1 MQGTVTECMTAEVV
15 TATPPMTLKQV
26 DQTLLKNG
34 ITGMPVVDGGN
45 LVGVV
50 SQADIVRAIYD
61 EQRQAQRIQNI
72 YQSPYP
78 IPISAIEKISGD
90 TRRILEHI
98 VTTTVEEVMSPV
110 PVSVE
115 IDTPVDVVTRL
126 MVTER
131 IHRVLV
137 TDRERLAG
145 IVSSLDLVNSM
156 VEPLED

>member
-1 MQGTVTECMTAEVV
+1 MTAEVV

>member
-1 MQGTVTECMTAEVV
+1 
-15 TATPPMTLKQV
+15 MTLKQV

>member
-1 MQGTVTECMTAEVV
+1 MQGTVTEYMTADVI
-15 TATPPMTLKQV
+15 TATPSMTLKQV

-50 SQADIVRAIYD
+50 SQSDIVRAIYD
-61 EQRQAQRIQNI
+61 EQRQAQRIHDI

-78 IPISAIEKISGD
+78 IPISAIEKMSGD
-90 TRRILEHI
+90 TRRISEHI
-98 VTTTVEEVMSPV
+98 VTTTVKEVMSPV

-115 IDTPVDVVTRL
+115 VDTPVDVVARL

-137 TDRERLAG
+137 TDRERLVG
-145 IVSSLDLVNSM
+145 IVSSLDLVNGM
-156 VEPLED
+156 VEPLEE